1 MATIDPTDAFGMR
14 REICWE
20 VTFRENDAVRIL
32 EGEMTGE
39 VGTVISLITRDPQ
52 PVYIVETCCGRDIMV
67 QESEIELLLQTIEA
81 PVTGDRSRLAQVTA
95 NLLSNALK
103 FTPRGGVVKVTVA
116 TTDSLAILEVADSG
130 HGIDPEFLPKVF
142 ERFSQARTHSA
153 QGLGLGL
160 SIVQEIVRHHNGV
173 VRAAS
178 DGLGKGARFI
188 VELPLRQTRG

>member
-67 QESEIELLLQTIEA
+67 QESEIELLQSSDHI
-81 PVTGDRSRLAQVTA
+81 PDD
-95 NLLSNALK
+95 N
-103 FTPRGGVVKVTVA
+103 
-116 TTDSLAILEVADSG
+116 DSLGYS
-130 HGIDPEFLPKVF
+130 
-142 ERFSQARTHSA
+142 S
-153 QGLGLGL
+153 
-160 SIVQEIVRHHNGV
+160 
-173 VRAAS
+173 
-178 DGLGKGARFI
+178 
-188 VELPLRQTRG
+188 PL